1 LIGTLFDTDKAKGG
15 KGMFSFIARN
25 AVQKIVTLFFVSVVS
40 FLIIHLAPGSP
51 SQVDP
56 MNPKFTPEMVER
68 FRAEFNLDK
77 PLYLQYLFFYKDLFT
92 GATVSWKDNVPV
104 LKKIWQRFLN
114 SLPLFIV
121 GTILTWTLSFPVG
134 IRSALARGGIYDR
147 TATFL
152 AYFLISIP
160 GFFFAY
166 ILIIFV
172 VTRMH
177 VPVIGMETFG
187 IGSASL
193 LTTIMDRIWHLLI
206 PSVLG
211 ATGGIAVLSRYVRS
225 QMLEVEGQDYVRT
238 ARAKGLPADQVHY
251 KHALRNAL
259 LPFVTMFGLILPG
272 LIGGSVIIESIFSW
286 PGMGR
291 MAYEAILAR
300 DYPVILTVNFI
311 SAVLVLAGTFLSDV
325 LYMVV
330 DPRIRL

>member
-1 LIGTLFDTDKAKGG
+1 MIA
-15 KGMFSFIARN
+15 FIARSII
-25 AVQKIVTLFFVSVVS
+25 QKAITLFFVAVIS
-40 FLIIHLAPGSP
+40 FLIIHLAPGEP

-56 MNPKFTPEMVER
+56 LNPKFTPEMVER
-68 FRAEFNLDK
+68 FRTEFHLDK
-77 PLYLQYLFFYKDLFT
+77 PLYIQFLYFYRDLFT
-92 GATVSWKDNVPV
+92 GRTLSWKDNQSV
-104 LKKIWQRFLN
+104 LKKIRQRFLN

-121 GTILTWTLSFPVG
+121 GTILTWTISFPIG
-134 IRSALARGGIYDR
+134 IRSAIFRGGTYDR
-147 TATFL
+147 SATFF
-152 AYFLISIP
+152 AYLLISIP

-172 VTRMH
+172 VSQFH

-187 IGSASL
+187 TAGTSWMQM
-193 LTTIMDRIWHLLI
+193 TMDRIWHLLL
-206 PSVLG
+206 PSLLG

-238 ARAKGLPADQVHY
+238 AKAKGLPPEQVHY

-286 PGMGR
+286 PGIGR
-291 MAYEAILAR
+291 MAFEAILAR
-300 DYPVILTVNFI
+300 DYPIILTVNFV
-311 SAVLVLAGTFLSDV
+311 SAVLVLAGTFISDL
-325 LYMVV
+325 LYMLV

>member
-1 LIGTLFDTDKAKGG
+1 MIA
-15 KGMFSFIARN
+15 FIARS
-25 AVQKIVTLFFVSVVS
+25 AFQKVITLFFVAVVS
-40 FLIIHLAPGSP
+40 FLIIHLAPGEP

-56 MNPKFTPEMVER
+56 LNPKFTPEMVER
-68 FRAEFNLDK
+68 FRTEFHLDK
-77 PLYLQYLFFYKDLFT
+77 PLYVQFLYFYRDLFT
-92 GATVSWKDNVPV
+92 GRTLSWKDNQSV
-104 LKKIWQRFLN
+104 LKKIRQRFLN

-121 GTILTWTLSFPVG
+121 GTILTWTISFPIG
-134 IRSALARGGIYDR
+134 IRSAIFRGGMYDR
-147 TATFL
+147 SATFF
-152 AYFLISIP
+152 AYLLISIP

-172 VTRMH
+172 VSQFH

-187 IGSASL
+187 TAGTSWIQM
-193 LTTIMDRIWHLLI
+193 TMDRIWHLLL
-206 PSVLG
+206 PSLLG

-238 ARAKGLPADQVHY
+238 AKAKGLPPEQVHY

-286 PGMGR
+286 PGIGR
-291 MAYEAILAR
+291 MAFEAILAR
-300 DYPVILTVNFI
+300 DYPIILTVNFV
-311 SAVLVLAGTFLSDV
+311 SAVLVLAGTFISDL

>member
-1 LIGTLFDTDKAKGG
+1 ML
-15 KGMFSFIARN
+15 SFIGRSII
-25 AVQKIVTLFFVSVVS
+25 QKIITLFFVSIVS
-40 FLIIHLAPGSP
+40 FLIVYLAPGKP

-56 MNPKFTPEMVER
+56 LNPKFTPEIVER
-68 FRAEFNLDK
+68 FRKAFHLDK
-77 PLYLQYLFFYKDLFT
+77 PLHIQYVYYYRDLFT
-92 GATVSWKDNVPV
+92 GRTVSWKDNQPV
-104 LKKIWQRFLN
+104 LSKIWERFLN
-114 SLPLFIV
+114 SLPLFLV
-121 GTILTWTLSFPVG
+121 GTIITWTLSFPIG
-134 IRSALARGGIYDR
+134 IRAAILRGGIYDR
-147 TATFL
+147 STTFL
-152 AYFLISIP
+152 SYLLISIP

-172 VTRMH
+172 VTRFQ

-187 IGSASL
+187 LGDASFVRWF
-193 LTTIMDRIWHLLI
+193 MDRVWHLFI

-238 ARAKGLPADQVHY
+238 AKAKGLTSEKVHY

-300 DYPVILTVNFI
+300 DYPIILTVNFI
-311 SAVLVLAGTFLSDV
+311 SAVLVLIGTFVSDV
-325 LYMVV
+325 LYLVV

>member
-1 LIGTLFDTDKAKGG
+1 ML
-15 KGMFSFIARN
+15 SFMARS
-25 AVQKIVTLFFVSVVS
+25 AVQKIITLFFVSVIS
-40 FLIIHLAPGSP
+40 FLVIYLAPGKP

-56 MNPKFTPEMVER
+56 LNPKFTPEIVER
-68 FRAEFNLDK
+68 FRKAFHLDK
-77 PLYLQYLFFYKDLFT
+77 PLHVQYVYYYRDLFT
-92 GATVSWKDNVPV
+92 GRTVSWKDNQPV
-104 LKKIWQRFLN
+104 LSKIWERFLN
-114 SLPLFIV
+114 SLPLFLV
-121 GTILTWTLSFPVG
+121 GTIITWTLSFPIG
-134 IRSALARGGIYDR
+134 IRAAILRGGIYDR
-147 TATFL
+147 STTFL
-152 AYFLISIP
+152 SYLLISIP

-172 VTRMH
+172 VTRFQ

-187 IGSASL
+187 LGDASFVRWC
-193 LTTIMDRIWHLLI
+193 MDRVWHLFI

-238 ARAKGLPADQVHY
+238 AKAKGLTSEQVHY

-300 DYPVILTVNFI
+300 DYPIILTVNFI
-311 SAVLVLAGTFLSDV
+311 SAVLVLIGTFVSDV
-325 LYMVV
+325 LYLVV

>member
-1 LIGTLFDTDKAKGG
+1 ML
-15 KGMFSFIARN
+15 SFIGRSFI
-25 AVQKIVTLFFVSVVS
+25 QKIITIIFVSVIS
-40 FLIIHLAPGSP
+40 FLIIHLAPGEP

-56 MNPKFTPEMVER
+56 LNPKFTPEVVER
-68 FRAEFNLDK
+68 FRKEFHLDE
-77 PLYLQYLFFYKDLFT
+77 PLYKQYLFFYQDLFT
-92 GATVSWKDNVPV
+92 GKTVSWKDNQSV
-104 LKKIWQRFLN
+104 LKKIWERFLN
-114 SLPLFIV
+114 SLPLFIL

-134 IRSALARGGIYDR
+134 IRSAIFRGGLYDR
-147 TATFL
+147 SATFFSYL
-152 AYFLISIP
+152 LISIP

-166 ILIIFV
+166 ILIILV
-172 VTRMH
+172 VTRFH
-177 VPVIGMETFG
+177 VPVLGMETFG
-187 IGSASL
+187 ISDAYWPSVA
-193 LTTIMDRIWHLLI
+193 MDRIWHLLI

-211 ATGGIAVLSRYVRS
+211 ATAGIAVLSRYVRS

-238 ARAKGLPADQVHY
+238 AKAKGLPPDTVHY

-286 PGMGR
+286 PGIGR

-300 DYPVILTVNFI
+300 DYPVILTVNFV
-311 SAVLVLAGTFLSDV
+311 SAVLVLVGTFISDI

>member
-1 LIGTLFDTDKAKGG
+1 MLSFIGRSILQKCITLF
-15 KGMFSFIARN
+15 
-25 AVQKIVTLFFVSVVS
+25 LVSVVS
-40 FLIIHLAPGSP
+40 FLIIHLAPGKP

-68 FRAEFNLDK
+68 FRQQFHLDK
-77 PLYLQYLFFYKDLFT
+77 PLYLQYLIFYNDLFT
-92 GATVSWKDNVPV
+92 GKTVSWKDNRPV
-104 LKKIWQRFLN
+104 LKKIWERFMN

-134 IRSALARGGIYDR
+134 IRSAISRDGIYDKS
-147 TATFL
+147 ATFL
-152 AYFLISIP
+152 SYLLISIP

-166 ILIIFV
+166 VLIIFV
-172 VTRMH
+172 VTRFH

-187 IGSASL
+187 IANVPWYNYL
-193 LTTIMDRIWHLLI
+193 MDRVWHLLL
-206 PSVLG
+206 PSILG

-225 QMLEVEGQDYVRT
+225 QMLEVEGQDYIRT
-238 ARAKGLPADQVHY
+238 AMAKGLLPEQVHY

-311 SAVLVLAGTFLSDV
+311 SAVLVLAGTFISDI

-330 DPRIRL
+330 DPRIRI

>member
-1 LIGTLFDTDKAKGG
+1 ML
-15 KGMFSFIARN
+15 SFIGRS
-25 AVQKIVTLFFVSVVS
+25 VIQKIITLFFVSIVS
-40 FLIIHLAPGSP
+40 FLIIHLAPGEP

-56 MNPKFTPEMVER
+56 LNPKFTPEMLER
-68 FRAEFNLDK
+68 FRQEFHLDK
-77 PLYLQYLFFYKDLFT
+77 PLYTQYLLFYRDLFT
-92 GATVSWKDNVPV
+92 GKTVSWKDNQSV
-104 LKKIWQRFLN
+104 LKKIWERFLN
-114 SLPLFIV
+114 SLPLFVV

-134 IRSALARGGIYDR
+134 IRSAIFRGRLYDR
-147 TATFL
+147 SATFF
-152 AYFLISIP
+152 AYLLISIP

-172 VTRMH
+172 VTQFH

-187 IGSASL
+187 HGVSSWPHVV
-193 LTTIMDRIWHLLI
+193 MDRIWHLLL

-211 ATGGIAVLSRYVRS
+211 ATAGIAVLSRYVRS

-238 ARAKGLPADQVHY
+238 AKAKGLPPEQVHY

-311 SAVLVLAGTFLSDV
+311 SAILVLVGTFISDL
-325 LYMVV
+325 LYLLV

>member
-1 LIGTLFDTDKAKGG
+1 
-15 KGMFSFIARN
+15 
-25 AVQKIVTLFFVSVVS
+25 
-40 FLIIHLAPGSP
+40 
-51 SQVDP
+51 
-56 MNPKFTPEMVER
+56 
-68 FRAEFNLDK
+68 
-77 PLYLQYLFFYKDLFT
+77 
-92 GATVSWKDNVPV
+92 V
-104 LKKIWQRFLN
+104 LKKIWERFLN

-134 IRSALARGGIYDR
+134 IRSALFRGRLFDR
-147 TATFL
+147 SATFF
-152 AYFLISIP
+152 AYLLISIP

-166 ILIIFV
+166 IMIILV
-172 VTRMH
+172 VTRFH

-187 IGSASL
+187 MGGAPL
-193 LTTIMDRIWHLLI
+193 VNVIMDRIWHLVL

-211 ATGGIAVLSRYVRS
+211 AVGGIAVLSRYVRS
-225 QMLEVEGQDYVRT
+225 QMLEVEGSDYVRT
-238 ARAKGLPADQVHY
+238 ARAKGLPPDQVHY

-300 DYPVILTVNFI
+300 DYPVILTVNFV
-311 SAVLVLAGTFLSDV
+311 SAVLVLIGTFLSDL
-325 LYMVV
+325 LYLVV